1 MCRGPVQVLREDAD
15 ANRQKRGLSTEKGR
29 ARLEAFMQDC
39 PGDHILFLR
48 IFEVQTQ
55 FSRHMLLLRSDIIQ
69 SQPGYNQSS

>member
-39 PGDHILFLR
+39 PGDHVLFLR
-48 IFEVQTQ
+48 IFEVQTL
-55 FSRHMLLLRSDIIQ
+55 SRVIQ
-69 SQPGYNQSS
+69 DTIKAASCTLVLTSQ